1 MNTKLFV
8 VLSILLSVMIAAC
21 ATTPRV
27 DSGSVAVENKDIKA
41 VMVFGDSDR
50 EKISRYYKSRMKR
63 KNLPPGLA
71 KKEKLPPGLEKHID
85 KYGKLP
91 PGLEGRRLPRDL
103 DRTLARLP
111 EDYLRL
117 KVGGDIVLMNEKTRV
132 VFDVIWDVD

>member
-21 ATTPRV
+21 ATTPGV
-27 DSGSVAVENKDIKA
+27 DSGSVAVENKDIRA
-41 VMVFGDSDR
+41 VIVFGEGDR
-50 EKISRYYKSRMKR
+50 EKISLYYKSRMKR
-63 KNLPPGLA
+63 KTLPPGLA
-71 KKEKLPPGLEKHID
+71 KKEKLPPGLEKHIE

-111 EDYLRL
+111 EDYVRL

-132 VFDVIWDVD
+132 VFDIIWDVD